1 MILSPFRKEN
11 IFNNLRK
18 DVKFGKDLV
27 DSMLNTLQ
35 ALGLTNVS
43 QLLLVHETINIP
55 NEDQILFNNLSMRP
69 L

>member
-11 IFNNLRK
+11 TFNTLRK

-35 ALGLTNVS
+35 ALGLANVS
-43 QLLLVHETINIP
+43 QLLLVHENFNIP
-55 NEDQILFNNLSMRP
+55 NEDQLLFNNLTMRP

>member
-11 IFNNLRK
+11 PFNTLWK